1 MPVFITTR
9 CIDGVM
15 ELRRS

>member
-1 MPVFITTR
+1 MLGFIITR

-15 ELRRS
+15 ELSIS